1 MNRLPSEIEYEK
13 LQQSH
18 QILQDQ
24 LKQSNQTLIEYRKEK
39 IQLKK
44 QLITYQRNIDE
55 QQQTIQSQE
64 SLTDK
69 SLLNAKCLTI
79 DERIETDK
87 KFEEFNRIIQQLNEK
102 LNEEKLIRKHD
113 QHLNEN
119 NISTVQSLSNDIAKK
134 EENIREMTSLL
145 RQVEKEIKIQ
155 SIIYTVCQEFSI
167 GRSQNLEFSR
177 VERRSRVRIY

>member
-24 LKQSNQTLIEYRKEK
+24 LKQSNQTLMEYRKEK

-64 SLTDK
+64 FLTDK

-79 DERIETDK
+79 DERIETEK

-119 NISTVQSLSNDIAKK
+119 NISTVQSLSNNIAKK

-145 RQVEKEIKIQ
+145 RQVEK
-155 SIIYTVCQEFSI
+155 
-167 GRSQNLEFSR
+167 
-177 VERRSRVRIY
+177 